1 MVIIAVVTLISY
13 TAQEVIF
20 NKTGIQVTETLWL
33 QAFVKLT
40 GMPLGWFDEESHMSG
55 NLTANMLIDVKH
67 ILKYACKYIPVTVY
81 ILSSFIFGLTI
92 SLVYDWR
99 TSLISLA
106 LFPLIVLSVYLQY
119 YYLESYSSSSDKN
132 NSKGFQLVL

>member
-132 NSKGFQLVL
+132 NSKGFQFVL

>member
-106 LFPLIVLSVYLQY
+106 LFPFIVLSVYLQY